1 MQLIFHKIVQKLTFG
16 GQSAKKK
23 RFCTSP
29 ESSHPMEQFFLKL
42 SIMLVPA
49 LMAITCHEV
58 SHGFVADR
66 LGDRTARFM
75 GRLTLNPLNH
85 LDIFGT
91 LMIFLVGIGW
101 AKPVPVNFNNL
112 KNPKRDMI
120 WVAGAGPVTNCIL
133 AIFSALAL
141 RGLAAIGAG
150 VPDASTLQTFLDPL
164 VLMSAFSVYINLLLC
179 IFNLIPVPP
188 LDGGRVAVGVLP
200 YRQAEML
207 ARLEPYGMIIIILL
221 VFFTNI
227 FDKVISPML
236 DVGIRILAGPQSSLV
251 YSVTHFL
258 MR

>member
-1 MQLIFHKIVQKLTFG
+1 
-16 GQSAKKK
+16 
-23 RFCTSP
+23 
-29 ESSHPMEQFFLKL
+29 MEQFFLKL

-66 LGDRTARFM
+66 LGDRTARLM
-75 GRLTLNPLNH
+75 GRLTLNPLKH
-85 LDIFGT
+85 LDLFGT

-101 AKPVPVNFNNL
+101 AKPVPVNFHNL

-120 WVAGAGPVTNCIL
+120 WVAGAGPVTNFVL
-133 AIFSALAL
+133 ALVSALVM
-141 RGLAAIGAG
+141 RGLAALGTGI
-150 VPDASTLQTFLDPL
+150 PDGSPLQTFLDPL
-164 VLMSAFSVYINLLLC
+164 VLMAAFSVYINLLLC

-188 LDGGRVAVGVLP
+188 LDGGRVAVGLLP

-207 ARLEPYGMIIIILL
+207 ARVEPYGMIIIILL

-227 FDKVISPML
+227 FSTVISPVLNM
-236 DVGIRILAGPQSSLV
+236 GISILAGPQSRLV
-251 YSVTHFL
+251 HSVTNFL